1 MGRPRAEVPTNT
13 VAGQVE
19 TGGVVGSGSGVG
31 VGVGEGEG
39 DSTGVGVTSAALAE
53 LTGVATRPNP
63 IATDAMAVVTGS
75 ADNAEGM

>member
-1 MGRPRAEVPTNT
+1 MPTNM

-19 TGGVVGSGSGVG
+19 TGGIVGSGSGSGVG
-31 VGVGEGEG
+31 VGVGEGVG